1 MYNKND
7 TILYAME
14 EHFEY
19 IDSIDLKHVDQ
30 ELKEDQKKVLEAAM
44 LGGFYSE

>member
-1 MYNKND
+1 MINKND

-19 IDSIDLKHVDQ
+19 IDSIDLSNVDQ
-30 ELKEDQKKVLEAAM
+30 DLKLDQKSVLEAAM
-44 LGGFYSE
+44 LGGFFAA